1 MAHSR
6 SDARLCH
13 HGSCRRH
20 YGPNVG
26 SGVVGRRAD
35 CRRQCDCQ
43 RIQHSIM
50 SAISHR
56 IEPAERQCSI
66 LPDLARH
73 ASQNHAS
80 TEARMPAVAGA
91 ANDRSWGN
99 DDRRSRSNYN
109 WRSRGND
116 NWRSRGNDNRRG
128 RGNDDRTIRTAPSE
142 LVAMKTRPTAAL
154 GTGAIDGNE

>member
-1 MAHSR
+1 
-6 SDARLCH
+6 
-13 HGSCRRH
+13 
-20 YGPNVG
+20 
-26 SGVVGRRAD
+26 
-35 CRRQCDCQ
+35 
-43 RIQHSIM
+43 M

-116 NWRSRGNDNRRG
+116 NRCA